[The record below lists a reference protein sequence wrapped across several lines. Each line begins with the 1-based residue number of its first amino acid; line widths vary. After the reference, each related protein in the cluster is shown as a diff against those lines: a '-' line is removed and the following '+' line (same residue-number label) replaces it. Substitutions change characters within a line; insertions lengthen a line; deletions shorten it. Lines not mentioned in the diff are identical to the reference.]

1 MRTGGATSGST
12 AGLEALRRKR
22 GDRGFGARWP
32 LTGLLSA
39 PPHDYR
45 DRAAAKQMASADTP
59 EGGPSHGYCQGLPG
73 AGRPGRRLFTDSNGL
88 SRLTD
93 S

>member
-1 MRTGGATSGST
+1 MEPPAGAPQAWKRAPTQ
-12 AGLEALRRKR
+12 AGRPRIR
-22 GDRGFGARWP
+22 GP